1 MRTFKT
7 LLLEKLK
14 INGNKTSVDADFDY
28 IDSLP
33 VGQEKSEAVA
43 EYLKDHY
50 GDLFTEYRI
59 MKTGNIKVGNF
70 THPHGKWG
78 DGEFTLA
85 FYKGN
90 YVMRR
95 SSPHYG
101 AIAKMVDEPSFK
113 VFIEKLDKSLTRNGY
128 NIN

>member
-1 MRTFKT
+1 MRSFKT

-95 SSPHYG
+95 STPRYG
-101 AIAKMVDEPSFK
+101 AVAKMADVPTFAELIAKF
-113 VFIEKLDKSLTRNGY
+113 DKSLKKNGY
-128 NIN
+128 L

>member
-1 MRTFKT
+1 MKHFKT

-14 INGNKTSVDADFDY
+14 INGNKTATDTDFDY

-33 VGQEKSEAVA
+33 VGPEKSEAVA
-43 EYLKDHY
+43 EYLKEHY

-59 MKTGNIKVGNF
+59 MKTGNIKVGKF
-70 THPHGKWG
+70 TNPHGKWA

-85 FYKGN
+85 FYVGN

-95 SSPHYG
+95 SSPYYG
-101 AIAKMVDEPSFK
+101 AVAKMVDVPSFK

>member
-1 MRTFKT
+1 MKQFKT